1 MRVVRYVVNLV
12 LAVVLV
18 GAMCLCL
25 AAGLAIVWAR
35 GWERYDLTEGSAQHN
50 WVWIDERPIHY
61 WIDGPEGS
69 PAVALIHGHQVE
81 GLETWRG
88 TARALT
94 RSGLRV
100 VAIDLL
106 GFGHSARDPLA
117 DLSTPGQ
124 AQVAGKVLNEL
135 RLSGATVV
143 GHGWGAAV
151 ALEMARMQPQLVGR
165 LVLVD
170 PIVAGSPGPA
180 WRAVADVPYLGRA
193 AAWAFEAGGPLWAA
207 SLRRGFHEPSRL
219 SEEYLE
225 AAREA
230 SRIHG
235 TLRTLAVMAAE
246 REESDLVGALGG
258 ISQPVLILRGADD
271 PWVTHR
277 DVQRLAREL
286 PDARTATIPEAGHYP
301 QLERGSDVSGLLLDF
316 SLGRAIATD

>member
-1 MRVVRYVVNLV
+1 M
-12 LAVVLV
+12 
-18 GAMCLCL
+18 
-25 AAGLAIVWAR
+25 
-35 GWERYDLTEGSAQHN
+35 
-50 WVWIDERPIHY
+50 
-61 WIDGPEGS
+61 
-69 PAVALIHGHQVE
+69 
-81 GLETWRG
+81 
-88 TARALT
+88 
-94 RSGLRV
+94 
-100 VAIDLL
+100 
-106 GFGHSARDPLA
+106 
-117 DLSTPGQ
+117 
-124 AQVAGKVLNEL
+124 LNEL

-258 ISQPVLILRGADD
+258 ISQPVLIVRGEDD
-271 PWVTHR
+271 PWVSR
-277 DVQRLAREL
+277 REVQRLAYRVVREGADGDRPQTQRGAPEVDVL
-286 PDARTATIPEAGHYP
+286 GGVAGPPGARAARFLDRGARGHP
-301 QLERGSDVSGLLLDF
+301 RQP
-316 SLGRAIATD
+316 AP